1 MNAPQINEGRDL
13 PLDGESRGV
22 SRGLFSWAFGR
33 FAAVR
38 CNALLDQMD
47 AGLHSGA
54 IAGSLPDGSQRQL
67 GGRGPGP
74 IAEMNIRQWRALLR
88 IGMSGSVG
96 LYQGWAAK
104 EWDSPDPVQIFDL
117 FVRNRKTLGNS
128 ARASAPARLAMRVLH
143 WMRRNSKAG
152 SRRNIEFHYDLGNDF
167 YTAWLD
173 KSMTYSSALFA
184 EPISGLE
191 PLEAAQTS
199 KNTALLGRLQL
210 NAGESLLEIG
220 CGWGGLAEQ
229 AVREYGVHYHGITL
243 SREQKDF
250 AEKRFA
256 DAGLNVPVEF
266 SITDYRDVAGQYD
279 GIASVEMVEA
289 VGQEY
294 WPDYLSCIA
303 RNLKPGGRAAL
314 QYISIEDDI
323 FDAYSSGVDFIQR
336 YIFPGGMLLS
346 ESRFRQI
353 AEECGLVWKDQ
364 QNFGLHYAETLRR
377 WRSQFDAA
385 VAQGMLPASFDD
397 KFIDLWRFYL
407 MYCEGGF
414 RGGGTNVAQVTLVKA

>member
-1 MNAPQINEGRDL
+1 MNAPQMNEGRDL
-13 PLDGESRGV
+13 SHDGESREG
-22 SRGLFSWAFGR
+22 SCGLFSRLFGR
-33 FAAVR
+33 YAAAR

-74 IAEMNIRQWRALLR
+74 SAEMNIRQWRALLR

-128 ARASAPARLAMRVLH
+128 ARASAPARMAMRVLH

-167 YTAWLD
+167 YAAWLD

-184 EPISGLE
+184 EPISRSE
-191 PLEAAQTS
+191 ALEAAQAS
-199 KNTALLGRLQL
+199 KNAVLLDRLQMH
-210 NAGESLLEIG
+210 AGESLLEIG

-229 AVREYGVHYHGITL
+229 AVREYSVGYHGITL
-243 SREQKDF
+243 SHEQKDF
-250 AEKRFA
+250 AEKRTA
-256 DAGLNVPVEF
+256 DAGFTDQAEF

-279 GIASVEMVEA
+279 AIASVEMVEA

-294 WPDYLSCIA
+294 WPAYLSCIA
-303 RNLKPGGRAAL
+303 RNLKPGGRAAI

-323 FDAYSSGVDFIQR
+323 FDAYASGVDFIQR

-346 ESRFRQI
+346 ESRFRNI
-353 AEECGLVWKDQ
+353 AQEHGLIWKDQ
-364 QNFGLHYAETLRR
+364 RNFGLHYAETLRR
-377 WRSQFDAA
+377 WRGQFDAA
-385 VAQGMLPASFDD
+385 AAQGRLPKGFDD
-397 KFIDLWRFYL
+397 EFIGLWRFYL